1 MLRNPK
7 ELALSAI
14 LESLTESGVQV
25 TPELSALIEDLVNQQ
40 WEGRNQDRDSSKD
53 EAALLKLIK
62 DYVARNP
69 SQGENN

>member
-1 MLRNPK
+1 MRNPK
-7 ELALSAI
+7 ELALSAV
-14 LESLTESGVQV
+14 LQSLAESGVQV
-25 TPELSALIEDLVNQQ
+25 TQELSALIEDLVNQQ

>member
-1 MLRNPK
+1 MRNPK
-7 ELALSAI
+7 ELALSAV
-14 LESLTESGVQV
+14 LESLTEAGVEVSQ
-25 TPELSALIEDLVNQQ
+25 ELSALIEDLVNQQ

-53 EAALLKLIK
+53 ETALLKLVK

>member
-1 MLRNPK
+1 MRNPK
-7 ELALSAI
+7 ELALAAV

-25 TPELSALIEDLVNQQ
+25 TQELSALIEDLVNQQ

-69 SQGENN
+69 SKGEVN

>member
-1 MLRNPK
+1 MRNPK
-7 ELALSAI
+7 ELALAAV
-14 LESLTESGVQV
+14 LESLAQSGVHV
-25 TPELSALIEDLVNQQ
+25 SMELSGLIEDLVNQQ

-53 EAALLKLIK
+53 EAALLKLVK

>member
-1 MLRNPK
+1 MMRNPK
-7 ELALSAI
+7 ELALSAV

-25 TPELSALIEDLVNQQ
+25 TQELSALIEDLVNQQ

>member
-1 MLRNPK
+1 MRNPK
-7 ELALSAI
+7 ELALAAV
-14 LESLTESGVQV
+14 LDSLSGAGVHV
-25 TPELSALIEDLVNQQ
+25 TQELSALIEDLVNQQ
-40 WEGRNQDRDSSKD
+40 WERRNQDKDSSKD

>member
-1 MLRNPK
+1 MRNPK
-7 ELALSAI
+7 ELALSAV

-25 TPELSALIEDLVNQQ
+25 TQELSALIEDLVNQQ
-40 WEGRNQDRDSSKD
+40 WEGRNQDRDSGKD

>member
-1 MLRNPK
+1 MRNPK
-7 ELALSAI
+7 ELALSAV

-25 TPELSALIEDLVNQQ
+25 TQELSALIEDLENQQ

>member
-1 MLRNPK
+1 MRNPK
-7 ELALSAI
+7 ELALAAV
-14 LESLTESGVQV
+14 LESLAEAGVPTSQ
-25 TPELSALIEDLVNQQ
+25 ELSALIEDLVNQQ

-53 EAALLKLIK
+53 EAALLKLVK

>member
-7 ELALSAI
+7 ELALSAV
-14 LESLTESGVQV
+14 LESLAEAGVEV
-25 TPELSALIEDLVNQQ
+25 SNELSALIEDLINQQ
-40 WEGRNQDRDSSKD
+40 WEGRNQDRDSNKD

-69 SQGENN
+69 SQGDSN